1 MRPTEITTSITCEV
15 MDLGKDLRSTAIMTQ
30 TRSDHAFGKL
40 LKDWRQR
47 RRMSQLSL
55 ALETDVSARHI
66 SFLET
71 GRSTPSRDMIHRLA
85 EGLELPLEIHNS
97 FLGSAGFSPA
107 FRASGWDSA
116 ELAPLKASLTRL
128 MEAHA
133 PFPALLLD
141 RHFNVLDANATGA
154 LFLQGRA
161 PAPDTNLIDIMLSDP
176 AARAPILNWDEM
188 APAMLTRLQAESRH
202 AGGDPVL
209 DAFADR
215 LARMIEP
222 GPTHLV
228 PNTPCLT
235 VRYDLGDGIALTLF
249 STVMEVSSAF
259 DVTISDLRL
268 ELFFPADDHSRAVLS
283 Q

>member
-1 MRPTEITTSITCEV
+1 
-15 MDLGKDLRSTAIMTQ
+15 MDLVTHLRSTGGMNIENP
-30 TRSDHAFGKL
+30 SSFGRL

-47 RRMSQLSL
+47 RRMSQLDL
-55 ALETDVSARHI
+55 ALEAEVSARHI

-71 GRSTPSRDMIHRLA
+71 GRSAPSREMIHRLA
-85 EGLELPLEIHNS
+85 DGLELPLEITNS

-107 FRASGWDSA
+107 FRASGWDSEA
-116 ELAPLKASLTRL
+116 LAPLRAGLTRL
-128 MEAHA
+128 MQAHA
-133 PFPALLLD
+133 PYPALLLD

-154 LFLQGRA
+154 LFLQGRT
-161 PAPDTNLIDIMLSDP
+161 PSPDTNLIDILLSDP

-202 AGGDPVL
+202 AGGDEVL
-209 DAFADR
+209 DGFAER
-215 LARMIEP
+215 LAGLIDVNS
-222 GPTHLV
+222 HNSV

-235 VRYDLGDGIALTLF
+235 VRYALGEGVEMTLF

-259 DVTISDLRL
+259 DITIGDLRL
-268 ELFFPADDHSRAVLS
+268 ELFFPADDASRALLD

>member
-1 MRPTEITTSITCEV
+1 
-15 MDLGKDLRSTAIMTQ
+15 MDLGHRLRSIGRMTQ
-30 TRSDHAFGKL
+30 TSTAPTARSAFGHL

-71 GRSTPSRDMIHRLA
+71 GRSTPSREMIHRLA
-85 EGLELPLEIHNS
+85 EGLELPLEIRNS

-107 FRASGWDSA
+107 FRASGWDS
-116 ELAPLKASLTRL
+116 EQLAPLKSSQTRL
-128 MEAHA
+128 IYAHA

-161 PAPDTNLIDIMLSDP
+161 PGPDTNLVEFMLTNP
-176 AARAPILNWDEM
+176 AARVPILNWNEM

-209 DAFADR
+209 DAFADQ
-215 LARMIEP
+215 LAGLIRP
-222 GPTHLV
+222 GVQHLV

-235 VRYDLGDGIALTLF
+235 VRYAMGDGVELTLF
-249 STVMEVSSAF
+249 SSVMEVSSAF

-268 ELFFPADDHSRAVLS
+268 ELFFPADDQSRALLS

>member
-1 MRPTEITTSITCEV
+1 
-15 MDLGKDLRSTAIMTQ
+15 MDLPHLLRSTGVMTQ
-30 TRSDHAFGKL
+30 TSTALATNSTFGKL

-55 ALETDVSARHI
+55 ALEAEVSARHI

-71 GRSTPSRDMIHRLA
+71 GRSAPSRDMIHRLA
-85 EGLELPLEIHNS
+85 EGLELPLEIRNS

-107 FRASGWDSA
+107 FRASGWESA
-116 ELAPLKASLTRL
+116 ELAPLRTSLTRL
-128 MEAHA
+128 MDAHA

-141 RHFNVLDANATGA
+141 KHFNVLDANATGA
-154 LFLQGRA
+154 LFLQGREPGA
-161 PAPDTNLIDIMLSDP
+161 ETNLIDIMLSDP

-209 DAFADR
+209 DEFAER
-215 LARMIEP
+215 LAALIEP
-222 GPTHLV
+222 GARHHV

-235 VRYDLGDGIALTLF
+235 VRYGLGEGVELTLF

-268 ELFFPADDHSRAVLS
+268 ELFFPADDQSRALLS

>member
-1 MRPTEITTSITCEV
+1 
-15 MDLGKDLRSTAIMTQ
+15 MDLRQILRSTADMTQ
-30 TRSDHAFGKL
+30 TNPASAAHSDFGKL
-40 LKDWRQR
+40 LRDWRQR

-55 ALETDVSARHI
+55 ALEAEVSARHI

-71 GRSTPSRDMIHRLA
+71 GRSAPSRDMIHRLA
-85 EGLELPLEIHNS
+85 EGLELPLEIRNS

-116 ELAPLKASLTRL
+116 ELAPLRTSLTRL

-141 RHFNVLDANATGA
+141 RHFNVLDTNSTGA
-154 LFLQGRA
+154 LFLQGRT
-161 PAPDTNLIDIMLSDP
+161 PGPNTNLVEIMLSDP

-209 DAFADR
+209 DAFADQ
-215 LARMIEP
+215 LAGLIRP
-222 GPTHLV
+222 GVQHLV

-235 VRYDLGDGIALTLF
+235 VRYAMGDGVELTLF
-249 STVMEVSSAF
+249 SSVMEVSSAF

-268 ELFFPADDHSRAVLS
+268 ELFFPADDHSRALLN